1 MGSAPKPPPPSAE
14 EKAMVRRQ
22 RIRLDEEIAENE
34 RRLKAMAQSKFGK
47 KSLLRTVKQAAAAE
61 IPKKDLGPD
70 ITPGFVRAKSGA
82 IKKDIAG
89 SMFRAVQRK
98 QRGE

>member
-22 RIRLDEEIAENE
+22 RIRLDQEIAENE

-61 IPKKDLGPD
+61 MPKKDLGQN
-70 ITPGFVRAKSGA
+70 ITSGFIKTGGAVVKPRRGRVR
-82 IKKDIAG
+82 
-89 SMFRAVQRK
+89 
-98 QRGE
+98 RGRNK

>member
-22 RIRLDEEIAENE
+22 RIRLDQEIAENE

-61 IPKKDLGPD
+61 MPKKDLGPD
-70 ITPGFVRAKSGA
+70 ITPGFIKTPSGA
-82 IKKDIAG
+82 IKKK
-89 SMFRAVQRK
+89 S
-98 QRGE
+98 RGRRRR